1 LYDAVRR
8 GTHSCPLGQS
18 LARTKQL
25 PSIVVGMVS
34 GFGVLVVALVTVE
47 LVTGCFVVVA
57 RVVVRTVVGL
67 AVLVRGVVVRAG
79 VGFTVLVGA
88 LVVVT
93 GALLVVGRVVVGGNV
108 VGHP

>member
-1 LYDAVRR
+1 LYDAARR

-25 PSIVVGMVS
+25 PSIVVGMVP

-67 AVLVRGVVVRAG
+67 AVLVRVVVRAD
-79 VGFTVLVGA
+79 VGLTVLVDA